1 MEITYLGHSSFKL
14 RGKTASVITDPFD
27 PDMVGIKL
35 LAKTEADAVTV
46 SHQHKDHNFVKAL
59 SGNPLIIA
67 GPGEYEIKRIRIIGV
82 STFHDDLLGAQRGR
96 NTVYHFKIDGVS
108 LVHLGDL
115 GHKLGDKERE
125 LLDEIDVL
133 FVPVGG
139 FYSLS
144 PSVAVEVVA
153 QLEPRIII
161 PMHYRT
167 PAHTGAGFDKLSTID
182 IFLKEMGKEGMI
194 PQPRLVVSK
203 DKMPAEPAI
212 VVLE

>member
-35 LAKTEADAVTV
+35 PAKTEADAVTV

-67 GPGEYEIKRIRIIGV
+67 GPGEYEIKGIRIIGV
-82 STFHDDLLGAQRGR
+82 STFHDDVLGAQRGR

-115 GHKLGDKERE
+115 GHKLADADRE

-144 PSVAVEVVA
+144 PSVAAEVVA
-153 QLEPRIII
+153 QLEPRLII

-167 PAHTGAGFDKLSTID
+167 PAHSVGWDKVSTVD
-182 IFLKEMGKEGMI
+182 VFLKEMGKEGI
-194 PQPRLVVSK
+194 VPQAKLVVSK
-203 DKMPAEPAI
+203 DKIPAEPTI